1 MKSIYIIFLCQLI
14 SLSVIQS
21 QEMPAFSLAK
31 VDRSQFIPEL
41 GKVNRYTTPLR
52 YSKNDIEMVLTVFF
66 NGYKL
71 FFSSQDLNTC
81 TFIPSCSVYGLQA
94 IRKTGL
100 IMGTMKT
107 FDRLSRCHGFARELY
122 EIDKTSRLQIDRP

>member
-1 MKSIYIIFLCQLI
+1 MKNIYIIFLFQLI
-14 SLSVIQS
+14 NLSTLQAQ
-21 QEMPAFSLAK
+21 QEPIFSFTE
-31 VDRSQFIPEL
+31 VDRSDFIPKFE
-41 GKVNRYTTPLR
+41 KANRHTTPLR
-52 YSKNDIEMVLTVFF
+52 YSKNDIELVLTVFF

-94 IRKTGL
+94 IQKRGL

-107 FDRLSRCHGFARELY
+107 FDRLSRCHGFAPELY
-122 EIDKTSRLQIDRP
+122 KIDQPSRLQIDQP

>member
-1 MKSIYIIFLCQLI
+1 MKSIFIIFLFQLI

-21 QEMPAFSLAK
+21 QQIAPYSLAK

-41 GKVNRYTTPLR
+41 VNVNRYTTPLS
-52 YSKNDIEMVLTVFF
+52 YSKNDIELVLTVFF

-71 FFSSQDLNTC
+71 FLSSQDLNTC

-122 EIDKTSRLQIDRP
+122 EIDKTTRLQIDRP